1 MYFVSG
7 AVVKE
12 NGDGDKVGLVARLLA
27 GNPSLTA
34 LVFPGDGYSTSG
46 IDDITWKMR
55 HTVLTPKIVTSLLLF
70 WAS

>member
-12 NGDGDKVGLVARLLA
+12 NGDGDKVGLVAKLLA
-27 GNPSLTA
+27 LTLTA